1 MTKTLSQNIKLA
13 VVSISCLCLLLCAT
27 ILFSGCT
34 NTTTTIGNLNFAV
47 LTTYEG
53 GHTGAEQGFAMVR
66 ITNNG
71 TTDATVATTDFTLKD
86 SANAAVTGLAFEVY
100 TTTGHS
106 TAETSITVPDGEYVD
121 ISIHYTFTTVTGQYT
136 LAYDS
141 TTILTIMR

>member
-1 MTKTLSQNIKLA
+1 MTKTKQQNIKLA

-34 NTTTTIGNLNFAV
+34 NTSTTIGNLNFAV

-53 GHTGAEQGFAMVR
+53 GHTGVEQGFAIVR

-71 TTDATVATTDFTLKD
+71 TTDATVDTTDFTLKD
-86 SANAAVTGLAFEVY
+86 SANTAVTGLVFEVY
-100 TTTGHS
+100 TTTGY
-106 TAETSITVPDGEYVD
+106 TTETSFTVADGEYVD

-136 LAYDS
+136 LAYDG
-141 TTILTIMR
+141 TKILTIMR

>member
-1 MTKTLSQNIKLA
+1 MTKTKQQNIKLA
-13 VVSISCLCLLLCAT
+13 IVSISCLCLLLCAT

-34 NTTTTIGNLNFAV
+34 NTATTIGNLNFAI

-71 TTDATVATTDFTLKD
+71 TTDATVDTTDFTLKD
-86 SANAAVTGLAFEVY
+86 SANAAVTGLVFEVY
-100 TTTGHS
+100 TTTGY
-106 TAETSITVPDGEYVD
+106 TTETSFTVADGEYVD

-136 LAYDS
+136 LAYDG